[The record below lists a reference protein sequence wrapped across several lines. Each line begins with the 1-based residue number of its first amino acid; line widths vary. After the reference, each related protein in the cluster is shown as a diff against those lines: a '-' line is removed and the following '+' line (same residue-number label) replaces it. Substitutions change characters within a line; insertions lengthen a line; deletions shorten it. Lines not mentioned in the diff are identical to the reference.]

1 MPRVERASPRVQP
14 TIRTSFSGPSFRT
27 TQSGID
33 VKGGIDGV
41 GVIGGEGAGGRKAE
55 GADEEAKVQVVVR
68 GQSQMMGK
76 R

>member
-14 TIRTSFSGPSFRT
+14 AIRTSFSSPSFRT

-41 GVIGGEGAGGRKAE
+41 GVTVGEGAGGRKAE
-55 GADEEAKVQVVVR
+55 GADEAKVHVVVR

>member
-14 TIRTSFSGPSFRT
+14 GIRTSSSSPSFRT
-27 TQSGID
+27 TQSGIG

-41 GVIGGEGAGGRKAE
+41 GVTVGEGAGGRKAE
-55 GADEEAKVQVVVR
+55 GPDEEAKVQVVVR

>member
-1 MPRVERASPRVQP
+1 M
-14 TIRTSFSGPSFRT
+14 
-27 TQSGID
+27 
-33 VKGGIDGV
+33 

-55 GADEEAKVQVVVR
+55 GADEEGKVQVVVR